1 MELLLK
7 WRCEIA
13 HGQVR
18 VMFLDECH
26 LLWGDISGYGWS
38 RCNQRVDVAVKS
50 TRERQTYY
58 GALDYL
64 TKRFVVNEYS
74 AGNEVNTVAFLA
86 YLQSLYAPS
95 TRLIIIW
102 DGASYHRSTAVQEFL
117 SQVNGTLPPEEWKI
131 TCIRL
136 APNAPEQNPVED
148 VWLQAKQFIRK
159 FARLCQKFRSA
170 KLLFKLVTYL
180 QTFTFAKAFMYG
192 YCSFPI

>member
-1 MELLLK
+1 MQLLVK
-7 WRCEIA
+7 WRNEIA
-13 HGQVR
+13 SGQVR

-38 RCNQRVDVAVKS
+38 RRNQRVDVEVKS

-64 TKRFVVNEYS
+64 TKSFVTHEYN
-74 AGNEVNTVAFLA
+74 AGNEDNTVAFLK
-86 YLQSLYAPS
+86 YLQSCYDDS

-102 DGASYHRSTAVQEFL
+102 DGASYHRSAVVQEFL
-117 SQVNGTLPPEEWKI
+117 AQVNGTLPPHEWKI

-148 VWLQAKQFIRK
+148 VWLQAKQFVRK
-159 FARLCQKFRSA
+159 FAQLCKKFSCV
-170 KLLFKLVTYL
+170 KLLFKLFTHL
-180 QTFTFAKAFMYG
+180 QTFIFPKAFMYG

>member
-1 MELLLK
+1 MDLVLK
-7 WRCEIA
+7 WRGEIA
-13 HGQVR
+13 SGQVR

-38 RCNQRVDVAVKS
+38 RRNQRVDVEVKS

-64 TKRFVVNEYS
+64 TKSFVVHEYS
-74 AGNEVNTVAFLA
+74 VGNEDNTVAFLK
-86 YLQSLYAPS
+86 YLQSLSKDS
-95 TRLIIIW
+95 TRLVIIW
-102 DGASYHRSTAVQEFL
+102 DGASYHRSAVVQEFL
-117 SQVNGTLPPEEWKI
+117 AQVNGSLPPEQWKI

-159 FARLCQKFRSA
+159 LARLCRNFRSV
-170 KLLFKLVTYL
+170 KLLFKL
-180 QTFTFAKAFMYG
+180 FTHCQIFAFAKAFMYG
-192 YCSFPI
+192 YCSCPI